1 MIIFFGTG
9 FFGKVKKQNNQ
20 WIETKF
26 FYLMVPIY
34 PINSMLVTNSRWR
47 ERQGMEIP
55 LNKTSIKA
63 LYGRLI
69 STIFAIISW
78 FNFYINYSDSAYYIT
93 SSNTIAER
101 SHFPF
106 FQIIFTALCIY
117 FWFFYGKTKEEEFIQ
132 RDKVGRAIGLYAM
145 PEWFYTDKA
154 KAILDDLERS
164 YQLDFNSNWKEDLM
178 SEDVPKNRLAR
189 LYGLAL
195 FNYLYFDD
203 PENLPFYNR
212 AYELFN

>member
-1 MIIFFGTG
+1 
-9 FFGKVKKQNNQ
+9 
-20 WIETKF
+20 
-26 FYLMVPIY
+26 
-34 PINSMLVTNSRWR
+34 
-47 ERQGMEIP
+47 MEIP

-69 STIFAIISW
+69 STVFAVISW
-78 FNFYINYSDSAYYIT
+78 FNFYISYSDSYYIT

-106 FQIIFTALCIY
+106 FQIIFTALCVY
-117 FWFFYGKTKEEEFIQ
+117 FWFFYGKTKKEEFIQ
-132 RDKVGRAIGLYAM
+132 REKLGKSIGLYAM
-145 PEWFYTDKA
+145 PEWFYADKVR
-154 KAILDDLERS
+154 AILDDLEKS

-178 SEDVPKNRLAR
+178 SDDVPSNKLPR

-195 FNYLYFDD
+195 FNYLYLDD
-203 PENLPFYNR
+203 PENLTYYNR

>member
-34 PINSMLVTNSRWR
+34 PISSMLVTNSRWR

-69 STIFAIISW
+69 STVFAVISW
-78 FNFYINYSDSAYYIT
+78 FNFYISYSDSYYIT

-106 FQIIFTALCIY
+106 FQIIFTALCVY
-117 FWFFYGKTKEEEFIQ
+117 FWFFYGKTKKEEFIQ
-132 RDKVGRAIGLYAM
+132 REKLGKSIGLYAM
-145 PEWFYTDKA
+145 PEWFYADKVR
-154 KAILDDLERS
+154 AILDDLEKS

-178 SEDVPKNRLAR
+178 SDDVPSNKLPR

-195 FNYLYFDD
+195 FNYLYLDD
-203 PENLPFYNR
+203 PENLTYYNR